1 VSREV
6 GNEAETLAAEALAVA
21 GYEVIERNY
30 SCRVGEIDIIA
41 KKDGFI
47 CFVEVKYRNP
57 RGYGTAIDAITKA
70 KMRKILM
77 TAKKYLYETENSDA
91 DYRIDAVVINGDNV
105 EIIPNVYTGGMDGV

>member
-1 VSREV
+1 MSREV
-6 GNEAETLAAEALAVA
+6 GNEAETLAAEALGAA

-57 RGYGTAIDAITKA
+57 KGYGTAIDAVTKT
-70 KMRKILM
+70 KIRKILM
-77 TAKKYLYETENSDA
+77 TARKYLYETENSDA
-91 DYRIDAVVINGDNV
+91 DYRIDVVVIDRNKV
-105 EIIPNVYTGGMDGV
+105 EIISNVYTGGMDGV